1 MTLRFLNPSHE
12 AQAQAFAPAPRPAS
26 LAGATVGFIS
36 NGKEGTRGF
45 FAHLEALLRERLDVG
60 EVRWRTKNSTAPLRA
75 NPRRRSGMTAITGL
89 GD

>member
-36 NGKEGTRGF
+36 NGKEGTRVSSPILKPCFG
-45 FAHLEALLRERLDVG
+45 
-60 EVRWRTKNSTAPLRA
+60 STLA
-75 NPRRRSGMTAITGL
+75 
-89 GD
+89 